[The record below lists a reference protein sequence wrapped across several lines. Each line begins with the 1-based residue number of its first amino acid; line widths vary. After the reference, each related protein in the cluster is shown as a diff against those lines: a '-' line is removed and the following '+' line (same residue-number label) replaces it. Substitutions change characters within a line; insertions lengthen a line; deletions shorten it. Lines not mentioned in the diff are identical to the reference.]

1 MFSRVFIDIFPRGKG
16 YRWRLRHFALFVFS
30 RSSLGAWGTVF
41 ELFWVPLG
49 VTLGASWAPWELF
62 GHPWELL
69 WAHFAGPWAP
79 LAMTWVHFGS
89 IFDDFGFLVGSRGS
103 LLHAVGRCGA
113 IFYDCLHKLCIILS
127 FLSAFILNPSQD
139 RAKRCGAR
147 PF

>member
-1 MFSRVFIDIFPRGKG
+1 MGRVLARVCATLHYSFFLVLSGG
-16 YRWRLRHFALFVFS
+16 SGHHFGALWGVFGG
-30 RSSLGAWGTVF
+30 L
-41 ELFWVPLG
+41 
-49 VTLGASWAPWELF
+49 LGASWAPWELF

-139 RAKRCGAR
+139 RAKRSGAR